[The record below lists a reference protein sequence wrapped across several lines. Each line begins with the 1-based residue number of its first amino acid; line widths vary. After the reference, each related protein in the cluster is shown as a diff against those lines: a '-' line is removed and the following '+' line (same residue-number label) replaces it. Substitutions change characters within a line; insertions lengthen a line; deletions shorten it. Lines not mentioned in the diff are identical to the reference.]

1 MFVYAD
7 LFTLFG
13 IGSAFT
19 GLLFHRMKEVGGFRL
34 RPWRF
39 AFLIG
44 SAVGSFISAGFY
56 AHAGHTGQT
65 TVSVPVQA
73 LALLSALA
81 NLSAVLIP
89 PKGFTKRRN
98 AR

>member
-1 MFVYAD
+1 MIVYAN

-13 IGSAFT
+13 IGSALT

-39 AFLIG
+39 VFLIG
-44 SAVGSFISAGFY
+44 SAVGSLITAGFY
-56 AHAGHTGQT
+56 THAGQAGQT
-65 TVSVPVQA
+65 TASVPVQV
-73 LALLSALA
+73 LALMSAMA
-81 NLSAVLIP
+81 NVLAVLIP

-98 AR
+98 SR

>member
-1 MFVYAD
+1 MIVYAN
-7 LFTLFG
+7 LFTLSG
-13 IGSAFT
+13 IGSALM
-19 GLLFHRMKEVGGFRL
+19 GLLFHRLKEVGGFRL
-34 RPWRF
+34 RPWRY

-65 TVSVPVQA
+65 TVSVPVQV
-73 LALLSALA
+73 LALMSALA

-98 AR
+98 DR

>member
-1 MFVYAD
+1 MIVYAN

-19 GLLFHRMKEVGGFRL
+19 GLLFHRMKEVGGFKL

-56 AHAGHTGQT
+56 AHAGHTGQP
-65 TVSVPVQA
+65 TVTVPVQV
-73 LALLSALA
+73 LALVSALV
-81 NLSAVLIP
+81 NLAAVLIP
-89 PKGFTKRRN
+89 PKGFTKQRN